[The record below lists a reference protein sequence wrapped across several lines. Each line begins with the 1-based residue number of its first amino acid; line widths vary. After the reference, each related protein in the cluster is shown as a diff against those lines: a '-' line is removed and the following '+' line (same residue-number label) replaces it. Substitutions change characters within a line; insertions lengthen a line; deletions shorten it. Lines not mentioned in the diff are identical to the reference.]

1 MRKVIGTLFMTLGLV
16 LIGIGTFDGFEK
28 FEKDLIRESK
38 KSYYDGL
45 YLTEGD
51 CIVVSSDAE
60 NDNSLY
66 VLINN
71 DTYEFIFNGDYFINE
86 DSGFYI
92 LFSYDQLI
100 LYKDGEKIR
109 TLHKEKR

>member
-1 MRKVIGTLFMTLGLV
+1 MRKIIGTLFMTVGLV

-28 FEKDLIRESK
+28 IGKDLMRDNK
-38 KSYYDGL
+38 NSYYDGL

-51 CIVVSSDAE
+51 CIMVTSEDSE
-60 NDNSLY
+60 NIY
-66 VLINN
+66 VLLNN
-71 DTYEFIFNGDYFINE
+71 ETYEFKYNGKYFINE

-92 LFSYDQLI
+92 VFSNEELL

-109 TLHKEKR
+109 TLQKEKK